1 MDLTVYD
8 IVKGPIVTDKAY
20 KLNNKLKQLIIQVHM
35 HANKS
40 LVRQALE
47 KLFNVKVDKVRII
60 IRKGKLRTNNK
71 RYKIQGITT
80 KKAIVTLKEGYSID
94 ALGQPGVDVTTQTHE
109 QEAPM
114 LNQKNKE

>member
-20 KLNNKLKQLIIQVHM
+20 KLNSKLKQLIIQVHM

-47 KLFNVKVDKVRII
+47 KLFNVKVDKVRIM
-60 IRKGKLRTNNK
+60 IRKGKIRINNK
-71 RYKIQGITT
+71 RYKIKGIAT

-94 ALGQPGVDVTTQTHE
+94 VLGQPGVDASAVNHG
-109 QEAPM
+109 QEIK
-114 LNQKNKE
+114 QKSKE